1 MKKTIYLFFFLFF
14 IGLPAVFGQKK
25 EISQAKEFVKRKNNL
40 EKAEQLMR
48 DLLEDSTNQHNEKIW
63 EILSDALLGQYQQA
77 NEKLYLKQQIDTAT
91 LFLPFQRL
99 YHTYIHIDSMEMT
112 PDKRGR
118 VRLKH
123 RKEHSETIHEYRPN
137 LYNGGI
143 YFFTK
148 GKYAE
153 AYSFFDDYITSANEP
168 LMASYHYNEQDSLI
182 SRAAYW
188 AVACGYMMKDT
199 QKTLHHTYQALKDTA
214 HFMNMLQYL
223 AETYRLEKDSGRYE
237 ITLRE
242 GFEKYPVQP
251 YFFTQLNLLYSLQGN
266 WEKVLGLSEQALGFP
281 ANRQPALFVK
291 AQALFHLEKYRQS
304 IAICD
309 TLIHEDSTFADAYLY
324 AGISYYNQAINL
336 DKQMQ
341 HSKKV
346 KKLIQD
352 NYQWSLGYLEKYR
365 EMCPDKKEAW
375 LQPLYTIYLNLNMGK
390 EFDEIN
396 KIMTNGNK

>member
-1 MKKTIYLFFFLFF
+1 MKKVIYIFFLLFFT
-14 IGLPAVFGQKK
+14 GLPCVFGQKK

-48 DLLEDSTNQHNEKIW
+48 DLLKDSANQHNEKIW
-63 EILSDALLGQYQQA
+63 ELLSSALLGQYYQA

-91 LFLPFQRL
+91 LFLPFQKL
-99 YHTYIHIDSMEMT
+99 YHVYIHVDSMEMI
-112 PDKRGR
+112 PNKQGN
-118 VRLKH
+118 VKPKY
-123 RKEHSETIHEYRPN
+123 RKEHSETIHRYRPN

-148 GKYAE
+148 EKYAE

-168 LMASYHYNEQDSLI
+168 LMIAYRYNEQDTLI
-182 SRAAYW
+182 PRAAYW

-214 HFMNMLQYL
+214 HFMKMLQYL
-223 AETYRLEKDSGRYE
+223 AETYRLDGDTVRYE
-237 ITLRE
+237 ATLQE
-242 GFEKYPVQP
+242 GFQKYPVQP

-266 WEKVLGLSEQALGFP
+266 WDKALALAEQAFQFP
-281 ANRQPALFVK
+281 SNRQSASFAK
-291 AQALFHLEKYRQS
+291 AQALFHLGKYKQS

-309 TLIHEDSTFADAYLY
+309 TLIREDSTFADAYLC
-324 AGISYYNQAINL
+324 AGISYYNQAIDF

-341 HSKKV
+341 RSKKI
-346 KKLIQD
+346 KNQIQE
-352 NYQWSLGYLEKYR
+352 NYQQALRYLGTYR
-365 EMCPDKKEAW
+365 RMCPDKKESW

-396 KIMTNGNK
+396 NIMKDGNK